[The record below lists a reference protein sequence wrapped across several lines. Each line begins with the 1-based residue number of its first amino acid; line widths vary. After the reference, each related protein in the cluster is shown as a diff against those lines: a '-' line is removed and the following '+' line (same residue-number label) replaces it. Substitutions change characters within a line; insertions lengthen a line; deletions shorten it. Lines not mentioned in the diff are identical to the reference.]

1 MSEQHQELQQVAT
14 LVAAWFAGDYL
25 MFDAV
30 TDAPELAW
38 LAILQIAQQELT
50 DEQKS
55 LLAGGPIE
63 SLLAWHGSDFIERVL
78 VEAERNPKF
87 NQLLGG
93 VWRLEMPLEIWAR
106 IEKARKE
113 VW

>member
-1 MSEQHQELQQVAT
+1 M
-14 LVAAWFAGDYL
+14 FA
-25 MFDAV
+25 AV
-30 TDAPELAW
+30 TDEPELAW

-63 SLLAWHGSDFIERVL
+63 SLLVWHGSAVIERVL
-78 VEAERNPKF
+78 AEAERNPTF
-87 NQLLGG
+87 NHLLGG
-93 VWRLEMPLEIWAR
+93 VWRHEMPMEIWER
-106 IEKARKE
+106 IESARKE